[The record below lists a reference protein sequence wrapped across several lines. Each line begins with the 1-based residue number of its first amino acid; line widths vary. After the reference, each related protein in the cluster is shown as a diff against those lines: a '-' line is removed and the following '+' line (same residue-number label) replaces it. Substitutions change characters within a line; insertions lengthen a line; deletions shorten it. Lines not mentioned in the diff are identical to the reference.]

1 MPKKKHS
8 KKNRKVTP
16 MSTEL
21 TPEFIQQYRQENPR
35 VSDSTMREI
44 INRFD
49 AYYSRYG
56 KRRNAIQEPPN
67 FFTPAPPLVH
77 HYIDE
82 LPNYLTPAPP
92 LGHPFIDE
100 PAKRLAHP
108 NLYEPMFKAI
118 NPARIFGYH
127 K

>member
-21 TPEFIQQYRQENPR
+21 TPEFIEQYRQENPR

-67 FFTPAPPLVH
+67 FFTPAPPL
-77 HYIDE
+77 
-82 LPNYLTPAPP
+82 
-92 LGHPFIDE
+92 GHPYIE
-100 PAKRLAHP
+100 QEAPKLAHP
-108 NLYEPMFKAI
+108 NLYEPMFSYNSSK
-118 NPARIFGYH
+118 N
-127 K
+127 